1 MSKEQLIEMI
11 SECKKA
17 INNASQFGDTV
28 TVESLQRQIN
38 VYESKLNELEAQ
50 ESSKS
55 VKEQCIDWLK
65 EHVEEMSQL
74 VAEVNAQDGSLY
86 DYEFI
91 NMDEFNEYTQG
102 LEPYDLALKIHYG
115 EFNPNEDYFAFDSLE
130 NLVSF
135 DEYERVG
142 YLRDNADEIYDR
154 IEANIDNIGLPL
166 ELAEILVEGGVL
178 VNE

>member
-1 MSKEQLIEMI
+1 MNNTVTQTKVELTTKQE
-11 SECKKA
+11 A
-17 INNASQFGDTV
+17 IN
-28 TVESLQRQIN
+28 
-38 VYESKLNELEAQ
+38 
-50 ESSKS
+50 
-55 VKEQCIDWLK
+55 WLK
-65 EHVEEMSQL
+65 QHVEEMTQL

-91 NMDEFNEYTQG
+91 DMNEFNEYTRA

-115 EFNPNEDYFAFDSLE
+115 EFNPNEDYFAFDNLE

-142 YLRDNADEIYDR
+142 YLRDNADEIYER
-154 IEANIDNIGLPL
+154 IIENKDNIGLPL

-178 VNE
+178 VHE

>member
-1 MSKEQLIEMI
+1 MS
-11 SECKKA
+11 
-17 INNASQFGDTV
+17 NTV
-28 TVESLQRQIN
+28 TQTKVELTTKEEAIEWLRNN
-38 VYESKLNELEAQ
+38 VQ
-50 ESSKS
+50 
-55 VKEQCIDWLK
+55 
-65 EHVEEMSQL
+65 EMSQL
-74 VAEVNAQDGSLY
+74 VEEVNAYDGSLY

-91 NMDEFNEYTQG
+91 PMDEFNEYTQRY
-102 LEPYDLALKIHYG
+102 EPYDLALKIHYG
-115 EFNPNEDYFAFDSLE
+115 EFNPNEDYFAFDAYE

-154 IEANIDNIGLPL
+154 IEANIDYLSIPL

>member
-1 MSKEQLIEMI
+1 MSKSQLIEMI

-28 TVESLQRQIN
+28 TVEALQRQIN
-38 VYESKLNELEAQ
+38 VYESKLNELE

-55 VKEQCIDWLK
+55 VKEECVEWLRNN
-65 EHVEEMSQL
+65 VEEMSQL
-74 VAEVNAQDGSLY
+74 VAQVNAQDGSLY

-91 NMDEFNEYTQG
+91 DMNEFNEYTRG
-102 LEPYDLALKIHYG
+102 YEPFDLALKIHYG

-142 YLRDNADEIYDR
+142 YLRDNADEIYER
-154 IEANIDNIGLPL
+154 IEANIDYLSLPL
-166 ELAEILVEGGVL
+166 ELAQILVEGGVF
-178 VNE
+178 NE